1 MDMGGICLMASLYG
15 ERTTNSENIFREIQT
30 EHMLYQ
36 INSSSDTKK
45 TVDKMKRNV
54 DDITKVMEDARRIA
68 YEKKIAT
75 DELKINL
82 SEKKDK
88 LKKLQQEY
96 ERTQKHVESA
106 STKTLDAHTEASK
119 IRNVV
124 EKINEATYGLDPKYF
139 EQSQNDLAD
148 SLVKITLEVEKAQ
161 SDLNAARKM
170 DAITSK
176 KLQDA
181 EIDFNKLD
189 AYTFDKISE
198 TERIV
203 SSVSITIDHIIKS
216 YDEMAV
222 VSKDLLKSALL
233 IKTEFVEESRNE
245 FEQNQSHR
253 ELSDV
258 KVAI

>member
-1 MDMGGICLMASLYG
+1 MDSLYG
-15 ERTTNSENIFREIQT
+15 EQTTNSENIFREIQT
-30 EHMLYQ
+30 EHMIYQ

-45 TVDKMKRNV
+45 TADKMKKNIHE
-54 DDITKVMEDARRIA
+54 ITKIMEDARRIT

-96 ERTQKHVESA
+96 ERTQKHVELS
-106 STKTLDAHTEASK
+106 SIKTLDVHTEASK
-119 IRNVV
+119 IKNVI
-124 EKINEATYGLDPKYF
+124 ERIKESAYGLDPKYL

-148 SLVKITLEVEKAQ
+148 SLVKITLEVEKVQ
-161 SDLNAARKM
+161 SDLDVARKM
-170 DAITSK
+170 DAIASK

-189 AYTFDKISE
+189 TYTFDKISE
-198 TERIV
+198 TERIM
-203 SSVSITIDHIIKS
+203 SNVSITIEHIIKS
-216 YDEMAV
+216 YDEMTV

-233 IKTEFVEESRNE
+233 IKPEFVEESRNE
-245 FEQNQSHR
+245 FEQNQPHL
-253 ELSDV
+253 ELSDT
-258 KVAI
+258 KIAI

>member
-1 MDMGGICLMASLYG
+1 MDVGGICLMASLYG

-30 EHMLYQ
+30 EHMIYQ

-45 TVDKMKRNV
+45 TADKMKKNIHE
-54 DDITKVMEDARRIA
+54 ITKIMEDARRIT

-96 ERTQKHVESA
+96 ERTQKHVELS
-106 STKTLDAHTEASK
+106 SIKTLDVHTEANK
-119 IRNVV
+119 IRNVI
-124 EKINEATYGLDPKYF
+124 ERIKEAAYGLDPKYL

-161 SDLNAARKM
+161 SDLDVARKM
-170 DAITSK
+170 DAIISK
-176 KLQDA
+176 KLQNA

-189 AYTFDKISE
+189 TYTFDKISE
-198 TERIV
+198 TERII
-203 SSVSITIDHIIKS
+203 SNVSITIEHIIKS
-216 YDEMAV
+216 YDELTV

-233 IKTEFVEESRNE
+233 IKTEFEEESRNE
-245 FEQNQSHR
+245 FEQNQPHQ

-258 KVAI
+258 KIAI

>member
-1 MDMGGICLMASLYG
+1 MDVGGICLMASLYG

-30 EHMLYQ
+30 EHMIYQ

-45 TVDKMKRNV
+45 TADKMKKNI
-54 DDITKVMEDARRIA
+54 DEITKIMEDARRIT

-96 ERTQKHVESA
+96 ERTQKHVELSSIKA
-106 STKTLDAHTEASK
+106 LDVHTEANK
-119 IRNVV
+119 IINVM
-124 EKINEATYGLDPKYF
+124 EKINEAAYGLDPKYL

-161 SDLNAARKM
+161 SDLDVARKM
-170 DAITSK
+170 DAIVSK

-189 AYTFDKISE
+189 TYTFDKISE
-198 TERIV
+198 TERII
-203 SSVSITIDHIIKS
+203 SNVSITIEHIIKS
-216 YDEMAV
+216 YDEVTV

-233 IKTEFVEESRNE
+233 IKTEFEEESRNE
-245 FEQNQSHR
+245 SEQNQPHR

-258 KVAI
+258 NLAI